1 MTITDEMKL
10 GETTQFGQTFYRA
23 LADELRPEGCTCF
36 GRGAACDWCSLY
48 CRGMDAVFDF
58 THQAFR
64 EEGE

>member
-1 MTITDEMKL
+1 MTRKQIARALDKH
-10 GETTQFGQTFYRA
+10 RKA